1 MTSDDAYNALIL
13 SGLKGVGPSTI
24 EKVLGI
30 SSYPLKTTRELCE
43 YAYELRKNSLTVGQF
58 DEARRYADFQ
68 VDMASKS
75 DTRILSL
82 LDTEFP
88 KTLMESGVRVAVLY
102 VKGNVQALN
111 IPSVA
116 VIGTRQPTSHGEE
129 ITKRITDWMAQQRW
143 AIVSGLAL
151 GCDSIAHKQAIESG
165 GKTVAV
171 MAHGL
176 QTISPARNKDL
187 ATSILSSDGVLV
199 SEFGFDI
206 KPAPTNFVI
215 RDKTQSALS
224 RGVIMIQ
231 SDLVGGSLHASRAA
245 IKDQRPLIVP
255 FPTDKDIAHSE
266 SKISANL
273 LLASDDTIGKCNL
286 LKCVPAGLE
295 YVHIVRRREEYDSML
310 KILSKGLYQ

>member
-24 EKVLGI
+24 EKVLGL
-30 SSYPLKTTRELCE
+30 SSYPLKTALELCE
-43 YAYELRKNSLTVGQF
+43 YAYELRKNSLTVEQF
-58 DEARRYADFQ
+58 DEARKYADFQ
-68 VDMASKS
+68 VDMASKN
-75 DTRILSL
+75 DTRVISL
-82 LDTEFP
+82 LDAEFP
-88 KTLMESGVRVAVLY
+88 KTLMASGVRLAVLY
-102 VKGNVQALN
+102 VKGNVGALN

-116 VIGTRQPTSHGEE
+116 VIGTREPTPHGEE
-129 ITKRITDWMAQQRW
+129 ITKRITDWMVQQGW

-165 GKTVAV
+165 GKTIAV

-176 QTISPARNKDL
+176 QTISPSRNKDL
-187 ATSILSSDGVLV
+187 ATSILSSDGALV

-245 IKDQRPLIVP
+245 IKDLRPLIVP
-255 FPTDKDIAHSE
+255 FPTYKDIAHSE

-273 LLASDDTIGKCNL
+273 LLASDDAIGKCNL
-286 LKCVPAGLE
+286 LKCASAGLE
-295 YVHIVRRREEYDSML
+295 NLHIIRRKEEYGRML
-310 KILSKGLYQ
+310 EILSKDLSQ

>member
-24 EKVLGI
+24 EKVLGL
-30 SSYPLKTTRELCE
+30 SSYPLKTTLELCE
-43 YAYELRKNSLTVGQF
+43 YAYDLRKNSLTVEQF

-68 VDMASKS
+68 VDMASKN
-75 DTRILSL
+75 DTRVISL
-82 LDTEFP
+82 LDAEFP
-88 KTLMESGVRVAVLY
+88 KTLVASGVRLVVLY
-102 VKGNVQALN
+102 VKGNVDVLN

-116 VIGTRQPTSHGEE
+116 VIGTREPTSHGEE
-129 ITKRITDWMAQQRW
+129 ITKRITNWMVEQGW

-165 GKTVAV
+165 GRTVAV

-176 QTISPARNKDL
+176 QTISPSRNKDL
-187 ATSILSSDGVLV
+187 ATSILSSDGALV

-206 KPAPTNFVI
+206 KPVPTNFVI

-255 FPTDKDIAHSE
+255 FPTGKDIAHSE

-273 LLASDDTIGKCNL
+273 LLASDDAIGKCKL

-295 YVHIVRRREEYDSML
+295 NLHIIRRKEDYVKML
-310 KILSKGLYQ
+310 KILSRDLSQ

>member
-24 EKVLGI
+24 EKVLGL
-30 SSYPLKTTRELCE
+30 SSYPLKTALELCE
-43 YAYELRKNSLTVGQF
+43 YAYELRKNSLTVEQF
-58 DEARRYADFQ
+58 DEARKYADFQ
-68 VDMASKS
+68 VDMASKN
-75 DTRILSL
+75 DTRVISL
-82 LDTEFP
+82 LDAEFP
-88 KTLMESGVRVAVLY
+88 KTLMASGVRLAVLY
-102 VKGNVQALN
+102 VKGNVGALN

-116 VIGTRQPTSHGEE
+116 VIGTREPTPHGEE
-129 ITKRITDWMAQQRW
+129 ITKRITDWMVQQGW

-165 GKTVAV
+165 GKTIAV

-176 QTISPARNKDL
+176 QTISPSRNKDL
-187 ATSILSSDGVLV
+187 ATSILSSDGALV

-245 IKDQRPLIVP
+245 IKDLRPLIVP
-255 FPTDKDIAHSE
+255 FPTYKDIAHSE

-273 LLASDDTIGKCNL
+273 LLASDDAIGKCNL
-286 LKCVPAGLE
+286 LKCASAGLE
-295 YVHIVRRREEYDSML
+295 NLHIIRRKEEYGRML
-310 KILSKGLYQ
+310 EILSRGLSQ

>member
-30 SSYPLKTTRELCE
+30 SSYPLKTTLELCE
-43 YAYELRKNSLTVGQF
+43 YAYELRKNSLTVEQF

-75 DTRILSL
+75 DTRIISL

-88 KTLMESGVRVAVLY
+88 KTLMESGVRVAVLF

-116 VIGTRQPTSHGEE
+116 VIGTRQPTSHGEQ
-129 ITKRITDWMAQQRW
+129 ITKRITDWMVQQGW

-171 MAHGL
+171 LAHGL
-176 QTISPARNKDL
+176 QTISPSRNKGL

-295 YVHIVRRREEYDSML
+295 HVHIVRRREEYDSML

>member
-24 EKVLGI
+24 EKVLGLT
-30 SSYPLKTTRELCE
+30 SYPLKTTLELCE
-43 YAYELRKNSLTVGQF
+43 YAYELRKNSLTVEQY

-68 VDMASKS
+68 VDMAFKN
-75 DTRILSL
+75 DTRIISL
-82 LDTEFP
+82 LDAEFP
-88 KTLMESGVRVAVLY
+88 KILVASGVRLAVLY
-102 VKGNVQALN
+102 VKGNIDALN

-116 VIGTRQPTSHGEE
+116 VIGTREPTAHGEE
-129 ITKRITDWMAQQRW
+129 ITKRITDWMVQQGW

-176 QTISPARNKDL
+176 QTISPSRNVEL
-187 ATSILSSDGVLV
+187 ATSILSSDGALV

-206 KPAPTNFVI
+206 KPTPTNFVI

-273 LLASDDTIGKCNL
+273 LLASDDAIGKCNL

-295 YVHIVRRREEYDSML
+295 NLHVVRRKEEYGRML
-310 KILSKGLYQ
+310 EILSRGLSQ

>member
-24 EKVLGI
+24 EKVLGL
-30 SSYPLKTTRELCE
+30 SSYPLKTTLELCE
-43 YAYELRKNSLTVGQF
+43 YAYELRKNSLTVEQF

-68 VDMASKS
+68 VDMASKN
-75 DTRILSL
+75 DTRVISL
-82 LDTEFP
+82 LDAEFP
-88 KTLMESGVRVAVLY
+88 KALVTSGVRLVVLY
-102 VKGNVQALN
+102 VKGNVDALN

-116 VIGTRQPTSHGEE
+116 VIGTREPTSHGEE
-129 ITKRITDWMAQQRW
+129 ITKRITDWMVQQGW

-176 QTISPARNKDL
+176 QTISPSRNKDL
-187 ATSILSSDGVLV
+187 ATSILSSDGALV

-206 KPAPTNFVI
+206 KPVPTNFVI

-255 FPTDKDIAHSE
+255 FPTHKDIAHSE

-273 LLASDDTIGKCNL
+273 LLASDDAIGKCKL
-286 LKCVPAGLE
+286 LKCVSAGLE
-295 YVHIVRRREEYDSML
+295 NLHIIRRKEDYGRML
-310 KILSKGLYQ
+310 EILSRGLSQ

>member
-1 MTSDDAYNALIL
+1 MTSNDAYNALIL

-24 EKVLGI
+24 EKVLGLA
-30 SSYPLKTTRELCE
+30 SYPLKTTLELCE
-43 YAYELRKNSLTVGQF
+43 YAYELRKNSLTVEQF

-75 DTRILSL
+75 DTRIISL
-82 LDTEFP
+82 LDAEFP
-88 KTLMESGVRVAVLY
+88 KTLMASGVRLAVLY
-102 VKGNVQALN
+102 VKGNVGALN

-116 VIGTRQPTSHGEE
+116 VIGTREPTSHGEE
-129 ITKRITDWMAQQRW
+129 ITKRITDWMIQRGW

-176 QTISPARNKDL
+176 QTISPSRNKDL
-187 ATSILSSDGVLV
+187 AASILSSDGALV
-199 SEFGFDI
+199 SEFGFDV

-245 IKDQRPLIVP
+245 IKDQRPLVVP

-266 SKISANL
+266 CKISANL
-273 LLASDDTIGKCNL
+273 LLASDDAIGKCNL
-286 LKCVPAGLE
+286 LKCTSAGLE
-295 YVHIVRRREEYDSML
+295 NLHIIRRKEDYGRML
-310 KILSKGLYQ
+310 EILSRSLSQ

>member
-24 EKVLGI
+24 EKVLGL
-30 SSYPLKTTRELCE
+30 SSYPLKTALELCE
-43 YAYELRKNSLTVGQF
+43 YACELRKSSLTVEQF
-58 DEARRYADFQ
+58 DQARRYADFQ
-68 VDMASKS
+68 VDMASKN
-75 DTRILSL
+75 DTRVISL
-82 LDTEFP
+82 LDAEFP
-88 KTLMESGVRVAVLY
+88 KNLMASGVRLAVLY
-102 VKGNVQALN
+102 VKGNIGALN

-116 VIGTRQPTSHGEE
+116 VIGTREPTSHGEE
-129 ITKRITDWMAQQRW
+129 ITKRITDWMVQQGW

-176 QTISPARNKDL
+176 QTISPSRNKDL
-187 ATSILSSDGVLV
+187 ATSILSSDGALV

-206 KPAPTNFVI
+206 KPVPTNFVI

-231 SDLVGGSLHASRAA
+231 SDLLGGSLHASRAA
-245 IKDQRPLIVP
+245 IKDLRPLIVP
-255 FPTDKDIAHSE
+255 FPTYKDITNCE

-273 LLASDDTIGKCNL
+273 LLASDDDVGKCKL
-286 LKCVPAGLE
+286 LRCSSTGLE
-295 YVHIVRRREEYDSML
+295 NLHIIRRKEEYGGML
-310 KILSKGLYQ
+310 EILSRGSSQ